1 MNWYVHGSFD
11 GVAAMDDIAI
21 MPLVA
26 RQTRHRGSRVND
38 EHAHVAMPKLYGA
51 PAYARPPAVPVATAE
66 RPFDPDDLPLESE
79 RTGEEDDLAS
89 ELKAHPYTAVAAGDA
104 SHGSGGGILRGRAF
118 RLRVPGRH
126 REAR

>member
-1 MNWYVHGSFD
+1 
-11 GVAAMDDIAI
+11 
-21 MPLVA
+21 
-26 RQTRHRGSRVND
+26 VND

-51 PAYARPPAVPVATAE
+51 PAYARPPVVPVASAE

-79 RTGEEDDLAS
+79 RTRDEHDLAS
-89 ELKAHPYTAVAAGDA
+89 QLKAHPYSAAEAGDA
-104 SHGSGGGILRGRAF
+104 SRGSGVGVLRGRAF